1 MSIWRKS
8 ILGIVGAMSLAAAG
22 TLTVGADAGGN
33 QFVEFDSMTPVTGSA
48 VGAVNDRGIKG
59 GGLPWVITSAHGW
72 VHADGHVDVNV
83 KGLIIVVPPV
93 NGKNPVPFF
102 KATVSCITPSGVKNV
117 STGNF
122 EASSTGDAEINGT
135 VALPSQ
141 CADPIVFVAAPSG
154 QWFAESN
161 PDD

>member
-1 MSIWRKS
+1 MAHWRKFV
-8 ILGIVGAMSLAAAG
+8 VGAVGALSLTAAG
-22 TLTVGADAGGN
+22 TLAVGANTGGN

-48 VGAVNDRGIKG
+48 VGAVNDRTITG
-59 GGLPWVITSAHGW
+59 GALPWVITSAHGW
-72 VHADGHVDVNV
+72 VHSDGHVDVNV

-102 KATVSCITPSGVKNV
+102 KATVSCITPNGVKNV
-117 STGNF
+117 STANF
-122 EASSTGDAEINGT
+122 EASSTGNAEINDT
-135 VALPSQ
+135 VALPANCSN
-141 CADPIVFVAAPSG
+141 PIVFVAAPSG